1 MDSKKDIFDTSYFE
15 KELIFKGGI
24 LYVMLSFMFWMK
36 EDLYGDTKL
45 NLFSLGLIFIF
56 SKDEE

>member
-1 MDSKKDIFDTSYFE
+1 MDSKKEIFDTSYLE

-24 LYVMLSFMFWMK
+24 LYVMFSFLFWTN
-36 EDLYGDTKL
+36 EDLYGDTKI
-45 NLFSLGLIFIF
+45 NLFSLGLKFIF